1 MPDKRRTP
9 LADSVAGPNSWRA
22 EYGPGEPA
30 QRTPSKSSR
39 RERPVS
45 EGIRQARKWGSAATA
60 GIAVLVAAACSSPG
74 SGQANSPSSSSSAG
88 TSAKVTKI
96 AIALPAKISDY
107 GWNQQGASAARTVA
121 TASGAHLTVI
131 SNIGYNN
138 TQALLSQLARAHA
151 QFIIAHASGFDTAAK
166 QVAQQYH
173 VPVMTYDIPNELVP
187 GLVSNITT
195 SAQQGGYLA
204 GILAAR
210 MTKTKTV
217 GIVISASDTNWYEM
231 SGGFAA
237 GVHSVNPKVKIRF
250 AEIGPAA
257 YDDSAGGK
265 RVAQTLMAAGAD
277 VVFGMGDG
285 ASFGYLQAISNAN
298 VGHKVWY
305 IGDIGN
311 IGPIDTKHVLL
322 SSELW
327 NFTRAY
333 TQAVQDIKNG
343 TYGHHGY
350 NLDLANG
357 GISLLKTAYIP
368 ASVWS
373 EIQSAQQKIIS
384 GQLKVPVATTL
395 TQVKALV
402 SANG

>member
-1 MPDKRRTP
+1 MSEQIRR
-9 LADSVAGPNSWRA
+9 A
-22 EYGPGEPA
+22 
-30 QRTPSKSSR
+30 R
-39 RERPVS
+39 R
-45 EGIRQARKWGSAATA
+45 WGFGATA
-60 GIAVLVAAACSSPG
+60 GIAVLVAAACSSQS
-74 SGQANSPSSSSSAG
+74 SGPATSGNSSAA

-96 AIALPAKISDY
+96 AIAVPAKISDY
-107 GWNQQGASAARTVA
+107 GWNQQGVNAARAVA
-121 TASGAHLTVI
+121 TSSGAHLTVI
-131 SNIGYNN
+131 SDIGYNN
-138 TQALLSQLARAHA
+138 TQSLLSQLARGHP

-166 QVAQQYH
+166 QVALQYH

-237 GVHSVNPKVKIRF
+237 GVHSANPKVKIRF

-277 VVFGMGDG
+277 VIFGMGDE
-285 ASFGYLQAISNAN
+285 ASFGYLSAISNAN

-327 NFTRAY
+327 NFTHAY

-373 EIQSAQQKIIS
+373 EIQAAQQKIIS
-384 GQLKVPVATTL
+384 GQLKVPVTTTL